1 METKNKVLLCFAI
14 CFVLIIIG
22 VVIAVAIALGI
33 WVVLKPQPEF
43 SISIDT
49 VLAPGQ
55 AFTDGYIILEL
66 AIPSGLSLQENIIVS
81 LDGVEKYSF
90 KFFPTD
96 LRIPTEGLEDGNHT
110 VSIIAVSTG
119 NSMGYGEI
127 VVLVQD
133 PQIAVVG
140 FDYPRET
147 YPGATIT
154 ITIEISGNASHFVA
168 NFTALFGVTTLS
180 TSSVQSG
187 AFLTGTTVVPS
198 GLSVEER
205 IYPIPLVVYSNDG
218 RTLMVPRIEIFFQ
231 AGQTNPFSIEEG
243 IVDMQSFP
251 TAAATDNTLNVT
263 LPTNFDVSI
272 TTGQSVTIPIEIG
285 NSNVS
290 EVLVGFEGFGQH
302 FIIPISSL
310 EEQSTNSSQRR
321 STRQVNPETQT
332 LSLVIELPAGS
343 IDSGEQITMLMRLR
357 SFNGGYGP
365 ILSVPLVSSTSQQG
379 TLHVR
384 LSWYLD
390 VDMDLH
396 VIDPNGEEIYYGHKT
411 SSGQEGSLDLDS
423 NAGCNFD
430 YIEIEN
436 IYYPL
441 AISGQYTVR
450 VDLWDA
456 CGVTE
461 RIHFKIEA
469 DGCGVSPI
477 PVLGFF
483 NASEADA
490 GGAGSGREVLVF
502 EAVCDSYIVDGT
514 ISYRTLMSRANPLGS
529 IVRVVDD
536 QGTVYGSSQV
546 VRDVTDSNQ
555 GIYSVSYEPN
565 DVNTPVYVEF
575 LSSNYKIEVTDHD
588 DDVHVYRDSNS
599 IIPSTEPSATR
610 DVTILLSESS
620 GAFHIM
626 VTLTRML
633 PIYLS
638 YGGST
643 MDYPRKA
650 NWELGRYA
658 RNANGPVSYFSPSTG
673 IISIGGHPMD
683 PDEFDDSVLLHEF
696 GHLTMFRTGAR
707 ITGGG
712 PHNGSPI
719 PPNFAFS
726 EGYAT
731 YLGQRVIGNLMYC
744 DGSWCFDISNL
755 NLLTLGTLAADRS
768 NGAISEWIV
777 ASAAFKLDT
786 ENGLGGA
793 MALALHSQDKLLL
806 ASNYN
811 RLGTL
816 TAVDFSDMVSITVC
830 PLVPTRRTMAAN
842 LLNEYSLPWIDEMD
856 FCP

>member
-22 VVIAVAIALGI
+22 VVIAVAAAAGI

-66 AIPSGLSLQENIIVS
+66 AIPSGLSLQDNIIVS

-110 VSIIAVSTG
+110 VSIVAVSTG
-119 NSMGYGEI
+119 NSRGYGEI

-133 PQIAVVG
+133 PGIAVVG
-140 FDYPRET
+140 FDYPKET

-168 NFTALFGVTTLS
+168 NFIELFGVTTMS

-243 IVDMQSFP
+243 IIDMQSFP

-310 EEQSTNSSQRR
+310 EEQSTNS
-321 STRQVNPETQT
+321 TRQVNPETQT

-343 IDSGEQITMLMRLR
+343 IESGEQITMLMRLR

-365 ILSVPLVSSTSQQG
+365 IEGVPLTTLISQQG
-379 TLHVR
+379 TLYVR
-384 LSWYLD
+384 LTWYLE

-396 VIDPNGEEIYYGHKT
+396 VIDPNGEEIYYGNT
-411 SSGQEGSLDLDS
+411 MSSGQEGFLDLDS
-423 NAGCNFD
+423 DCD
-430 YIEIEN
+430 SEYSIES
-436 IYYPL
+436 IYYTL
-441 AISGQYTVR
+441 AISGQYIVR

-456 CGVTE
+456 CAVTE
-461 RIHFKIEA
+461 QINFMVEVVDCRISQIVT
-469 DGCGVSPI
+469 GS
-477 PVLGFF
+477 F

-502 EAVCDSYIVDGT
+502 AAECDSHIVDGT
-514 ISYRTLMSRANPLGS
+514 ISYKTLMSRANPLGS

-588 DDVHVYRDSNS
+588 DNVHVYRDSNS
-599 IIPSTEPSATR
+599 IIPNTEPSATR

-633 PIYLS
+633 PIYLA

-707 ITGGG
+707 ISGFG
-712 PHNGSPI
+712 PHDGSPI

-731 YLGQRVIGNLMYC
+731 YLGQRVIGNLMYS

-755 NLLTLGTLAADRS
+755 NLLTLGTTHSDHS
-768 NGAISEWIV
+768 NGDISEWVV
-777 ASAAFKLDT
+777 ASSALRLDT
-786 ENGLGGA
+786 EIGLGST

-806 ASNYN
+806 TTNYN

-816 TAVDFSDMVSITVC
+816 TAVDFSDMASITVC
-830 PLVPTRRTMAAN
+830 PLEPARRTVAAD
-842 LLNEYSLPWIDEMD
+842 LLLEFSLPWIDETD
-856 FCP
+856 FCTNACSYPSN

>member
-1 METKNKVLLCFAI
+1 MEKRKNVII
-14 CFVLIIIG
+14 CIT
-22 VVIAVAIALGI
+22 LGI
-33 WVVLKPQPEF
+33 LLFVGQVKAAAINFQEASQPEF
-43 SISIDT
+43 SISISST
-49 VLAPGQ
+49 LPTGE
-55 AFTDGYIILEL
+55 AFSNGFIILEL
-66 AIPSGLSLQENIIVS
+66 SIPIGMVLQNDIIVY

-90 KFFPTD
+90 KMFPTT
-96 LRIPTEGLEDGNHT
+96 LQIPTEGLEDGSHT
-110 VSIIAVSTG
+110 VSIVAISRC
-119 NSMGYGEI
+119 NKIGYGEI

-133 PQIAVVG
+133 PHISVVSI
-140 FDYPRET
+140 DYPKET

-154 ITIEISGNASHFVA
+154 ITIEISGSASHFVA
-168 NFTALFGVTTLS
+168 NFTALFGVTTLT

-205 IYPIPLVVYSNDG
+205 IYPIPLVVHSNDG

-243 IVDMQSFP
+243 IIDMQSFP
-251 TAAATDNTLNVT
+251 TAAATDSTLVLT
-263 LPTNFDVSI
+263 LPTNFEISI
-272 TTGQSVTIPIEIG
+272 TTGQSVEIPIEVD
-285 NSNVS
+285 NPDAN
-290 EVLVGFEGFGQH
+290 EVLVGFGGYGQH

-310 EEQSTNSSQRR
+310 QNQNTNQRR
-321 STRQVNPETQT
+321 STRQVDSGTQM
-332 LSLVIELPAGS
+332 LSFMIQLPASSLNNGDQVM
-343 IDSGEQITMLMRLR
+343 IQMRLR
-357 SFNGGYGP
+357 SNDGEFGE
-365 ILSVPLVSSTSQQG
+365 VETFQCTTSTSQQG
-379 TLHVR
+379 TLYVR
-384 LSWYLD
+384 LTWYLE

-396 VIDPNGEEIYYGHKT
+396 VIDPNGEEIYYGNT
-411 SSGQEGSLDLDS
+411 MSSGQEGFLDLDS
-423 NAGCNFD
+423 NPACNFD
-430 YIEIEN
+430 YIKIEN

-450 VDLWDA
+450 VDLWDN
-456 CGVTE
+456 CGETE
-461 RIHFKIEA
+461 QIHFMVKA

-483 NASEADA
+483 EPSEADA

-502 EAVCDSYIVDGT
+502 EAECDSYIVDGT

-529 IVRVVDD
+529 IIRVVDD

-565 DVNTPVYVEF
+565 NVNTPVYVEF

-599 IIPSTEPSATR
+599 IIPSTEPSAIR

-633 PIYLS
+633 PTYLA

-696 GHLTMFRTGAR
+696 GHLTMFRTGAK

-712 PHNGSPI
+712 PHDGSPI

-731 YLGQRVIGNLMYC
+731 YLGQRVIGNLIYC
-744 DGSWCFDISNL
+744 DGSWCLDISIL
-755 NLLTLGTLAADRS
+755 NLLTLGTTRS
-768 NGAISEWIV
+768 DHSSGYISEWVV
-777 ASAAFKLDT
+777 ASAAFRLDT

-806 ASNYN
+806 TANYN

-842 LLNEYSLPWIDEMD
+842 LLNEYSLPWISEMD
-856 FCP
+856 FCT